1 MSKKKVK
8 KGASIPIVTIN
19 RPNGTS
25 FLFSGNKVDEFN
37 IKKAKIN
44 KDKFISYLQ
53 YKDVLSTSIEIPGDT
68 PEDEILDRVTVKT
81 FEDLM
86 LDANLDYKISF
97 NQSPM
102 SDDQTRYFNVFA
114 VNEALI
120 EREFGSVVNQTKFL
134 DYIAIAPF
142 MFESLY
148 VNNLIS
154 PTGIDCFIY
163 FQKDDAFLVVYS
175 EGEYLQSR
183 SLTYNLKYIY
193 NSFSNLS
200 NSGVSEDNFYDILA
214 SKSYFQNDEDMDI
227 LVQVFDEMFVY
238 INNLILSMNNLYK
251 INIQNIYLSSD
262 IGDISLAKDFVTDK
276 LSLTYKD
283 FNFISVVPSK
293 GIQITQLD
301 NLMYLI
307 GNTPSLISVDDNNY
321 STFVRPAP
329 LKDRLVGKLL
339 KFALLGALLA
349 ALYPIYLYA
358 HGYYMNYEAAQK
370 EEEYAVKSREENRIK
385 TAIKKLQD
393 QIQAVT
399 KLSGDEDEKLTFR
412 TNLLNQIHS
421 KKINYPM
428 KSIAIYN
435 VSNMINNNKVNLFC
449 IRGSEEQLTFCVDS
463 DHDKQVTQLIKDISD
478 SGMYRIDTKTIK
490 LVDEYNNTFLYESN
504 ITIGLDK

>member
-1 MSKKKVK
+1 MSGKKPK
-8 KGASIPIVTIN
+8 KGPSSPIVTIN

-25 FLFSGNKVDEFN
+25 FLFNGNKVDEFN
-37 IKKAKIN
+37 IKKAKVK

-86 LDANLDYKISF
+86 LDASLDYKISF

-102 SDDQTRYFNVFA
+102 SDEQTRYFNVFA
-114 VNEALI
+114 VNEAVI
-120 EREFGSVVNQTKFL
+120 EREFGSVANQTKFI

-142 MFESLY
+142 MFEALY
-148 VNNLIS
+148 VNNLIA
-154 PTGIDCFIY
+154 PNGIDCFIY
-163 FQKDDAFLVVYS
+163 FQKDDAFLAVYS
-175 EGEYLQSR
+175 DGEYLQSR

-200 NSGVSEDNFYDILA
+200 NSGIPEEEFYNILA

-227 LVQVFDEMFVY
+227 LVQVFDEMFGY
-238 INNLILSMNNLYK
+238 INNLILSMNNLFR
-251 INIQNIYLSSD
+251 ISIQNIYLSSD
-262 IGDISLAKDFVTDK
+262 IGDISLAKDFVSDK
-276 LSLTYKD
+276 LSLNYKD
-283 FNFISVVPSK
+283 FNFISVVPAK

-307 GNTPSLISVDDNNY
+307 GNTPAIVTVEDNNY

-339 KFALLGALLA
+339 KFAFLGALIA
-349 ALYPIYLYA
+349 ALYPCYQFA
-358 HGYYMNYEAAQK
+358 HGYYMNHEAEKK
-370 EEEYAVKSREENRIK
+370 EEEYAVKKREEDRIK
-385 TAIKKLQD
+385 AAIKKLQD
-393 QIQAVT
+393 QISAVS
-399 KLSGDEDEKLTFR
+399 KLSTAEEEKLNFR

-435 VSNMINNNKVNLFC
+435 VSNMINNNDVTLFC
-449 IRGSEEQLTFCVDS
+449 IRGKEAQLTFCVDS
-463 DHDKQVTQLIKDISD
+463 DHDKQLTQLIKDISE